1 MAEKKSP
8 FITTGETVRNFVG
21 WAFLLSVLVHFL
33 ILPLLPNMKNHA
45 EDQQVEQVSVQKK
58 VKIKVPTPPPPTPT
72 PPPTPPPHSTPPPK
86 QAPVQPQLKMN
97 VVKTTNT
104 KGAPSTENSYVAPK
118 NGTENGVPA
127 GQGTASP
134 VPGTPEPAKCA
145 VPYKEATAVNSVP
158 PDYPD
163 SAKDLGLGEVTVLI
177 KVTVGANN
185 QLIDASVYQSG
196 HNMAM
201 DQSAL
206 RAARQTTYSA
216 KIVNCVPV
224 QDSYIFHADFSPDQ

>member
-33 ILPLLPNMKNHA
+33 VLPLLPNMKNHA

-118 NGTENGVPA
+118 SGT
-127 GQGTASP
+127 
-134 VPGTPEPAKCA
+134 
-145 VPYKEATAVNSVP
+145 
-158 PDYPD
+158 
-163 SAKDLGLGEVTVLI
+163 
-177 KVTVGANN
+177 
-185 QLIDASVYQSG
+185 
-196 HNMAM
+196 
-201 DQSAL
+201 
-206 RAARQTTYSA
+206 
-216 KIVNCVPV
+216 
-224 QDSYIFHADFSPDQ
+224 